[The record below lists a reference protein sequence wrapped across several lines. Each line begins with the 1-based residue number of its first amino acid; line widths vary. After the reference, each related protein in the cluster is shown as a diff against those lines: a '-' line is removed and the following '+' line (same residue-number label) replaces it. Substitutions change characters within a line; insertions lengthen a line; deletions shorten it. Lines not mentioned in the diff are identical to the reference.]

1 MALLATSFPPYSRLA
16 SQINQNY
23 SVAAEY
29 YSQRQNNFK
38 KIVLNNSTNAI
49 QKWENA
55 LNKQIN
61 NFMTDVRQRAYS
73 VANQVNRGEKP
84 KGAKTKNSKYQ
95 IYLDQILQAA
105 KIKTNPDVYGIGKIA
120 PAAGIPFEKF
130 LADNEISDEQINA
143 IAEAHDETEAAGIQE
158 CLQGLQQ
165 VGAVSQYSALQTGSK
180 EIRSDL
186 AIKTKKGDLG
196 QVELTTIIDIDG
208 LESSKL
214 IQTIDNLVE
223 QGALD
228 FSAYGFQVKTYQGDW
243 TNRHWMGAS
252 VAGQSL
258 DAILRNGETW
268 SSNYATLYAEW
279 YLSRMIINIVNPIN
293 IGVIT
298 GSGLV
303 WMSDFLQ
310 HYRFLMAVIA
320 LPNSPNTRSESYR
333 GGGIEIFPALQNH
346 EIYIHLINSRNFQ
359 RRDFYLKKKENLKD
373 NGVLVDIQHL
383 V

>member
-1 MALLATSFPPYSRLA
+1 MGLLTTSFPPYSHLA

-38 KIVLNNSTNAI
+38 KIIFHNSANAI
-49 QKWENA
+49 NQWKIA
-55 LNKQIN
+55 LNKQIK
-61 NFMTDVRQRAYS
+61 NFMNDVRERAYS
-73 VANQVNRGEKP
+73 VANQVNKGEKP
-84 KGAKTKNSKYQ
+84 KGAKTKNPRYQ

-105 KIKTNPDVYGIGKIA
+105 KIKTNPDVYNIGRIA

-130 LADNEISDEQINA
+130 LADNEISGEQINA
-143 IAEAHDETEAAGIQE
+143 IAKAQQETEEAGLAE
-158 CLQGLQQ
+158 CLQGLQS
-165 VGAVSQYSALQTGSK
+165 VGTIPQSSALQSGSK

-186 AIKTKKGDLG
+186 AIKTKNGELG
-196 QVELTTIIDIDG
+196 QVELTTVIDIEG
-208 LESSKL
+208 LDSSQ
-214 IQTIDNLVE
+214 INRQINNLVE

-252 VAGQSL
+252 MAGQSL
-258 DAILRNGETW
+258 EAILKNGETW

-320 LPNSPNTRSESYR
+320 LPNSPNTKSEDYR
-333 GGGIEIFPALQNH
+333 GGGVEIYPALQNH
-346 EIYIHLINSRNFQ
+346 EIYIHLIGSRNFQ
-359 RRDFYLKKKENLKD
+359 RRDFYLKKDQNFKD
-373 NGVLVDIQHL
+373 DGVLVEIQHL